1 MSTTSAILVG
11 LCLLCAGFFL
21 YRNHWV
27 FLERTS
33 RIGKDEYDKLPTYDY
48 MFWHFWIWDV
58 NKFIRTPS
66 SGIYIVSAAVK
77 DPKTDH
83 IIMSIRHYDETF
95 YKVLEGLLPPGVDVD
110 TFAQR
115 YTDQGFIT
123 NKKQFVD
130 RKEAWLI
137 AKSAGQIRK
146 IGSNTGTLYS
156 ENLY

>member
-1 MSTTSAILVG
+1 MNGTVLICIVG
-11 LCLLCAGFFL
+11 LILCAFAL
-21 YRNHWV
+21 IRNNWV
-27 FLERTS
+27 FKTQMKGIISGR
-33 RIGKDEYDKLPTYDY
+33 DAVLPGYYY
-48 MFWHFWIWDV
+48 MFFHFWIWDV
-58 NKFIRTPS
+58 NKFITTPS

-83 IIMSIRHYDETF
+83 VIMSIRHYDETF